1 MQDFQSHIE
10 PSDMVFNNEDGNIMS
25 NGYLID
31 NIFLNSNQSALNTN
45 NSKIHGGGSISS
57 IFKDLA
63 VPTGLLYLQQKPTNH
78 YRSSTFGENEVVDD
92 TLYDKLLKL
101 IEPDDIKKK
110 QPTKK
115 RKKSKNNKTKR
126 NNK

>member
-10 PSDMVFNNEDGNIMS
+10 PADMVFNNENGDTFS
-25 NGYLID
+25 NGYLIN

>member
-1 MQDFQSHIE
+1 MKEFQSHIE
-10 PSDMVFNNEDGNIMS
+10 PSDMVFNSEDGKIMS
-25 NGYLID
+25 NGYLIN
-31 NIFLNSNQSALNTN
+31 NIFLNSNQSDLNTN
-45 NSKIHGGGSISS
+45 NSEIHGGGSISS